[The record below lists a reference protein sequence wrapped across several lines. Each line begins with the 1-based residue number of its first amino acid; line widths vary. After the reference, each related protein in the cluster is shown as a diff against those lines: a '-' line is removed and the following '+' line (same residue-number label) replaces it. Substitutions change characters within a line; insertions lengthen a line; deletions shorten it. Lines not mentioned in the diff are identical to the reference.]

1 LVSINSDCGLTD
13 RKWQYGAEESV
24 QRMKDVDDSISIE
37 LYNIARA
44 GSNLYASLQGREF
57 IFKLVYHVFPFRF
70 LGRVHPVNFNTT

>member
-1 LVSINSDCGLTD
+1 
-13 RKWQYGAEESV
+13 
-24 QRMKDVDDSISIE
+24 MKDVDDSISIE

-57 IFKLVYHVFPFRF
+57 IFKLVYQVFPFRF